1 MTSRT
6 RSSGIG
12 NATYLTKQTAV
23 RPKNRTSCDQK
34 SAFLLKVPVVT
45 VCDGVRTGTSR
56 SKRPKS

>member
-6 RSSGIG
+6 KSSGIG

-23 RPKNRTSCDQK
+23 RCKNRTSCDQE

-45 VCDGVRTGTSR
+45 VCDGVRNR
-56 SKRPKS
+56 NIPLERPKP